1 MNILMVEQGSQE
13 WWDAKVGSIGGTR
26 FGNVISTKKNR
37 LISTLVNEKLNGYCE
52 QDDYVNED
60 MQSGIDNEPIA
71 RQLYIEKSGINF
83 RQVGMIKSDYS
94 EIHHASPD
102 GLSDDNSIVL
112 EVKSTSDGSIHM
124 ERFWNGVEASYMPQ
138 IKNYFAVSDEVKEV
152 HFVSYC
158 PYRPERPLVV
168 IIFKAADFFEE
179 TKKARLKVAM
189 IEAEVKTK
197 LEQWIF

>member
-1 MNILMVEQGSQE
+1 MVGRKSR
-13 WWDAKVGSIGGTR
+13 INRGTR

-94 EIHHASPD
+94 KIPPC
-102 GLSDDNSIVL
+102 
-112 EVKSTSDGSIHM
+112 K
-124 ERFWNGVEASYMPQ
+124 P
-138 IKNYFAVSDEVKEV
+138 
-152 HFVSYC
+152 
-158 PYRPERPLVV
+158 
-168 IIFKAADFFEE
+168 
-179 TKKARLKVAM
+179 
-189 IEAEVKTK
+189 
-197 LEQWIF
+197 